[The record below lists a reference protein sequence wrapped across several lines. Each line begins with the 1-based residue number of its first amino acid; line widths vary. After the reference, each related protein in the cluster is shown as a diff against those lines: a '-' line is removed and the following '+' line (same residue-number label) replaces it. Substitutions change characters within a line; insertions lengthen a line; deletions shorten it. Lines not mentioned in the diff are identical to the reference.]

1 VHLKLFYEILI
12 VFFIIIYCR
21 NSSINDQAQCF
32 PLPRQSLPGG
42 ATLSTGTS
50 SRAPF
55 IQGKVLEGR
64 SSNLSIT
71 PSVTITPTTGPVMNL
86 KTKNVSFGL
95 LKTIE
100 KKKLLFHFISSRI
113 FSNHQ

>member
-1 VHLKLFYEILI
+1 MHLKLFYEILI

-100 KKKLLFHFISSRI
+100 KKNKRSKFFKL
-113 FSNHQ
+113 